1 MVSLYHQDTL
11 PNLLIWMMTFI
22 YCLYF
27 SYNYHKLL
35 IIYYVLQSV
44 LRSLQILHTLFANI
58 TYVIMNLYDF
68 TCGEIKIRNL
78 PQATYLEWIQKS
90 NSRLSK

>member
-1 MVSLYHQDTL
+1 MISLYHQYTPL
-11 PNLLIWMMTFI
+11 NLLIWMMTLI

-44 LRSLQILHTLFANI
+44 LRSLQICYLQILHVLLGTSVTLH
-58 TYVIMNLYDF
+58 VVKLKL
-68 TCGEIKIRNL
+68 EI
-78 PQATYLEWIQKS
+78 YLKPLIL
-90 NSRLSK
+90 NGSRSQTQG